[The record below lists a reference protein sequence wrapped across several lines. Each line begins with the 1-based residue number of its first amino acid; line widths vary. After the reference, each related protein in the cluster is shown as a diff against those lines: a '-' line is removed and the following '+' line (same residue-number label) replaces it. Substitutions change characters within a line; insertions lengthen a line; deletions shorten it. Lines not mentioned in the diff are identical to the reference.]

1 MKQVTTPRAPRA
13 SRKPATVKA
22 EMYSYDAIEHGK
34 LVHYQR
40 PVVAVTTE
48 MLSTLVIADSEL
60 DNAIIG
66 ALFIGKKLEYTN
78 GSAFVK
84 AINASKVKGAK
95 TVSKNDVKAS
105 YDKLQ
110 AYSRIIEI
118 SAKPLQAVWDKFTD
132 TKIAERDAIKKE
144 NVKLEANGEKPKT
157 LPRITAPTVNGI
169 LSMLK
174 PEVEVDHLTSAI
186 KSMKTAYN
194 HFLELKGK
202 TAQNDSDKLK
212 ALIISN
218 GGEV

>member
-1 MKQVTTPRAPRA
+1 MAT
-13 SRKPATVKA
+13 RKTKAVSPAI
-22 EMYSYDAIEHGK
+22 YSFDAIEHGK

-40 PVVAVTTE
+40 PVIDATPE
-48 MLSTLVIADSEL
+48 MLMSLVKADSEL

-66 ALFIGKKLEYTN
+66 ALFTGKNLAFN
-78 GSAFVK
+78 SGSAFVK
-84 AINASKVKGAK
+84 AINDNRVKGVK

-110 AYSRIIEI
+110 AYARIIEI
-118 SAKPLQAVWDKFTD
+118 NAKPLQSLWDTFTK
-132 TKIAERDAIKKE
+132 TKIAERETIKKE
-144 NVKLEANGEKPKT
+144 NLALEAKGEKPKT
-157 LPRITAPTVNGI
+157 LPRIIAPTVNGI
-169 LSMLK
+169 LAMIK
-174 PEVEVDHLTSAI
+174 PSVEVDHLVSAI

-202 TAQNDSDKLK
+202 TAQTDSEKLK